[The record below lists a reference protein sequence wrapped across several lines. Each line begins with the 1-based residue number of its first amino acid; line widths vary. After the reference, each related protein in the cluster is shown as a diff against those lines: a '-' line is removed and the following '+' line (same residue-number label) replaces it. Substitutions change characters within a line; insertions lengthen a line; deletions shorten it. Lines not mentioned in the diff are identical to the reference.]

1 MDSIASLYK
10 LRPVTFD
17 WKDTGIRDIGL
28 IAEEVKQHVPELVHS
43 DEEGGADGI
52 KYSKLTSLL
61 IKAVQD
67 QQTEIIDLKSR
78 LDNLDT

>member
-1 MDSIASLYK
+1 MYIIYN

-17 WKDTGIRDIGL
+17 WKKDGSHDVGL
-28 IAEEVKQHVPELVHS
+28 IAEEVGDHMTELVS
-43 DEEGGADGI
+43 KDKEGNVEGV

-67 QQTEIIDLKSR
+67 QQKEIDELKS
-78 LDNLDT
+78 LLKK